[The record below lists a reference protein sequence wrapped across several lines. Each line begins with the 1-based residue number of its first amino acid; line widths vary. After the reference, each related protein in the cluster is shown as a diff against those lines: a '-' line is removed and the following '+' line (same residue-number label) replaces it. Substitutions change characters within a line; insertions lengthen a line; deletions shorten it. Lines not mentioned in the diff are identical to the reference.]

1 MKNVLPLH
9 GEDFSLFQELL
20 KEASGLHFEEA
31 RAQSLQLALC
41 QRLEHR
47 GHGSYREYYHFLKF
61 HPEGRLEMQELINRV
76 TVGETF
82 FFRNKPQFD
91 VLMKSVLPEITRRKK
106 DSGDKR
112 IRVWSAGCSGGDEP
126 YSIAMAFLETVPAQD
141 RWTLS
146 ILGTDINRNGLTFA
160 KEAIYNEKSIA
171 YLPKEY
177 LSKYFRVQG
186 SNYALSP
193 RVRKMVRFEH
203 HNLVRDPY
211 LHEGM
216 KDVDIL
222 FCRNVTIYFDA
233 ETTRRVIDRFYNC
246 LAPDGYLFLGHTE
259 TLWQVTNSF
268 ERVEYPQTFIYT
280 RRRSPVLDE
289 ALKPFIAVPEVTLKD
304 LTSPPEEEREKQASK
319 ERPVSRKSAAGSP
332 RPSPKTGGPRNGTV
346 LRTSLTQ
353 AALLANEARY
363 GEAVEILGKV
373 VEADNLSV
381 EAYYLLGTLCYK
393 SNDLQGAET
402 HFRKVIYVDPD
413 SALAYF
419 NLGNLYLYQKKYREA
434 FREFRNAA
442 RLLEKK
448 PKEEPVRFCSD
459 FTVEFLLRAC
469 RNNLLEISKRGE
481 GHE

>member
-1 MKNVLPLH
+1 M
-9 GEDFSLFQELL
+9 
-20 KEASGLHFEEA
+20 
-31 RAQSLQLALC
+31 
-41 QRLEHR
+41 
-47 GHGSYREYYHFLKF
+47 
-61 HPEGRLEMQELINRV
+61 
-76 TVGETF
+76 
-82 FFRNKPQFD
+82 
-91 VLMKSVLPEITRRKK
+91 
-106 DSGDKR
+106 
-112 IRVWSAGCSGGDEP
+112 
-126 YSIAMAFLETVPAQD
+126 
-141 RWTLS
+141 WTLS

-193 RVRKMVRFEH
+193 RVREMVKFEQ
-203 HNLVRDPY
+203 HNLARDPY
-211 LHEGM
+211 LYEEM

-259 TLWQVTNSF
+259 TLWQVTNRF

-289 ALKPFIAVPEVTLKD
+289 TLKPFIAVPEVTLKD
-304 LTSPPEEEREKQASK
+304 LTSPPREEREKQASK
-319 ERPVSRKSAAGSP
+319 KRPVSHKSPAGSP
-332 RPSPKTGGPRNGTV
+332 RPSSKTGGPRNGTV

-419 NLGNLYLYQKKYREA
+419 NLGNLYLYQGKHREA
-434 FREFRNAA
+434 SREFRNAA
-442 RLLEKK
+442 RLLEKR

-459 FTVEFLLRAC
+459 FTAEFLLRAC